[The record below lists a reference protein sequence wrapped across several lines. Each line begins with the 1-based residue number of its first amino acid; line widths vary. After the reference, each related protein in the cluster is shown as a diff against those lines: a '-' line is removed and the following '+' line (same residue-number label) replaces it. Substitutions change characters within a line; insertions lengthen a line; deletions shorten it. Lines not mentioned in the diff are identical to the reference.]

1 MDNTINYSIIIP
13 HKNIPKL
20 LDRCINSIPNRNDIE
35 IIIVDDNSDDVTEL
49 YKLNSL
55 KRSNVQLHL
64 ISKTESKG
72 AGRARNLGLSVAKG
86 KWCIFADADDFF
98 ITASLNKMMDT
109 YINSSTDIVYFNV
122 ECLFAD
128 SLTPSSVA
136 DKVYK
141 RYINAEDAATVCRY
155 KLKVPWG
162 KFIKR
167 KLIVSN
173 NIEFDE
179 TKVANDLIFSLKIGI
194 SASSTVA
201 DRTAIYTWLIR
212 EGSLSSIHSKETS
225 LVHFNSHVRY
235 NNILKTESIDLYRK
249 YRNNLFISTPKLLRK
264 SFSYITIFN
273 MICNNTPKRYIIK
286 DLVCAIMK
294 GICSLAANKSIL

>member
-49 YKLNSL
+49 YKLDSL

-122 ECLFAD
+122 ECLPSISSTYLTCRFP
-128 SLTPSSVA
+128 SLNSRSSLQIFPVLRIAPSNSLQPSFLAVNFFFFTPSSA
-136 DKVYK
+136 
-141 RYINAEDAATVCRY
+141 
-155 KLKVPWG
+155 
-162 KFIKR
+162 
-167 KLIVSN
+167 
-173 NIEFDE
+173 
-179 TKVANDLIFSLKIGI
+179 IF
-194 SASSTVA
+194 
-201 DRTAIYTWLIR
+201 AIPTL
-212 EGSLSSIHSKETS
+212 
-225 LVHFNSHVRY
+225 
-235 NNILKTESIDLYRK
+235 
-249 YRNNLFISTPKLLRK
+249 
-264 SFSYITIFN
+264 
-273 MICNNTPKRYIIK
+273 
-286 DLVCAIMK
+286 
-294 GICSLAANKSIL
+294 

>member
-20 LDRCINSIPNRNDIE
+20 LDRCINSIPFRNDIE
-35 IIIVDDNSDDVTEL
+35 IIIVDDNSDDVAEL
-49 YKLNSL
+49 YKLESL
-55 KRSNVQLHL
+55 KRSDVQLHL

-98 ITASLNKMMDT
+98 ITASLNKMMDV
-109 YINSSTDIVYFNV
+109 YINSFVDIVYFNV

-128 SLTPSSVA
+128 SLKPSSLA

-141 RYINAEDAATVCRY
+141 RYIYAEDATTICRY

-167 KLIVSN
+167 KLIALN

-179 TKVANDLIFSLKIGI
+179 TKVANDLIFSLKTGI
-194 SASSTVA
+194 SASSTLV
-201 DRTAIYTWLIR
+201 DKTAIYTWLIR
-212 EGSLSSIHSKETS
+212 EGSLSSIHSSDTS
-225 LVHFNSHVRY
+225 LIHFNSHVRY
-235 NNILKTESIDLYRK
+235 NNILKAESIVLYRK
-249 YRNNLFISTPKLLRK
+249 YRNNLFVSTPKLLRK

-273 MICNNTPKRYIIK
+273 MICNNTPKRYIVK
-286 DLVCAIMK
+286 DLFSAVMK
-294 GICSLAANKSIL
+294 GIRSLATDKSIL

>member
-20 LDRCINSIPNRNDIE
+20 LDRCINSIPNRNDTE
-35 IIIVDDNSDDVTEL
+35 IIVVDDNSDDVSKLYEL
-49 YKLNSL
+49 DSL
-55 KRSNVQLHL
+55 KRSDIQLHL
-64 ISKTESKG
+64 ISKAESKG

-98 ITASLNKMMDT
+98 ITASLNQMMDT
-109 YINSSTDIVYFNV
+109 YINSSVDIVYFNI

-128 SLTPSSVA
+128 SLAPSSIA

-141 RYINAEDAATVCRY
+141 RYIEAEDAATICRY

-167 KLIVSN
+167 KLIVLN
-173 NIEFDE
+173 NIEFEE
-179 TKVANDLIFSLKIGI
+179 TKVANDLIFSLKTGI
-194 SASSTVA
+194 SACSTEA
-201 DRTAIYTWLIR
+201 NKAAIYTWLIR
-212 EGSLSSIHSKETS
+212 EGSLSSIHSKDTS
-225 LVHFNSHVRY
+225 LLHFNSHVRY
-235 NNILKTESIDLYRK
+235 NNILKAESIDLYRK
-249 YRNNLFISTPKLLRK
+249 YRNNLFVSTPKLLRK
-264 SFSYITIFN
+264 SFSYITIFK

-286 DLVCAIMK
+286 DLFSAVMK
-294 GICSLAANKSIL
+294 GIHSLATNKSIL